1 MQPLLQLKSSSTYGE
16 CMCLALGTQ
25 REMRMRHTV
34 ISGLLSSTVFF
45 YISSRTERFSG
56 KKKVIGYKL
65 CIFTSSTT
73 FVRNICHSKM
83 K

>member
-1 MQPLLQLKSSSTYGE
+1 MQALLQIKSSSTCGE
-16 CMCLALGTQ
+16 CVCLALGTH

-34 ISGLLSSTVFF
+34 ISGPYGSTVFF
-45 YISSRTERFSG
+45 YIISRMARFSG
-56 KKKVIGYKL
+56 KKVTEYKM